1 MKGIVLALAVVV
13 ASLALVAPAMALSEA
28 TCSAISQGTSNLSG
42 PTGSVAGGIVSQNCP
57 QSSAGNTPVVAT
69 SEPLG
74 TLAVGLGLLGLRL
87 LRRR

>member
-28 TCSAISQGTSNLSG
+28 MCSAISQGTSNLSG
-42 PTGSVAGGIVSQNCP
+42 PTGSVAGGTQNCP